1 MDPLDSSTHPVRPP
15 CEAERSRQVLVQILG
30 LFSGLMQADAYA
42 GFNHLYE
49 IDRKLAPIIEAACWA
64 HTRRKFFELA
74 RINKAPIAAEAVREI
89 NGLTALQRVS
99 VRSER
104 SQPLIAELENLHA
117 DRYRRAQRRRPASLA
132 R

>member
-1 MDPLDSSTHPVRPP
+1 
-15 CEAERSRQVLVQILG
+15 
-30 LFSGLMQADAYA
+30 MQADAYA

-64 HTRRKFFELA
+64 HTRRNFFELA
-74 RINKAPIAAEAVREI
+74 SINKAPIAAEAVREI

-104 SQPLIAELENLHA
+104 SQPLIAELANLHA
-117 DRYRRAQRRRPASLA
+117 DRYRRAQRPLDPQAWLADVLVRLPDYPARRIGDLLPWNWYSERRAA
-132 R
+132 A